1 MNKQYVEK
9 LARKYNLEITYT
21 GDHIATFTLMNQVSD
36 SVQLQVYDDNP
47 NPTVIINGQ
56 DIARTQREY
65 SFSDIREA
73 IKALSVFSDYYNLV
87 IAENFKQF

>member
-9 LARKYNLEITYT
+9 LARKYNLEIIYT
-21 GDHIATFTLMNQVSD
+21 GDHIATFTLANQVSD
-36 SVQLQVYDDNP
+36 SVQLQVYDDHP
-47 NPTVIINGQ
+47 NPTVIVNGQ

-65 SFSDIREA
+65 SFADIREA

-87 IAENFKQF
+87 VTENFKQF

>member
-9 LARKYNLEITYT
+9 LARKHCLEIVYI

-36 SVQLQVYDDNP
+36 SVQLQVYDDSP

-56 DIARTQREY
+56 DIERTQREY
-65 SFSDIREA
+65 SFENIREA
-73 IKALSVFSDYYNLV
+73 IKCLSVFSDYYNLV
-87 IAENFKQF
+87 VAENFKQF